1 MKKNLII
8 LFSLLVLLVISGI
21 AYAANEKDAATAGT
35 DEATAGTEAATEDT
49 KTKDPVKTPTYGQ
62 CVSEQAAIKNTCYK
76 TVKAALDTCKTQAA
90 ENATPKD
97 ATKQCKQV
105 YKKDLKQCKVVFKA
119 SKKECA
125 KIKHNVFETMGS
137 AFK

>member
-1 MKKNLII
+1 MNKNLTI
-8 LFSLLVLLVISGI
+8 LFSVLVLIVISGI
-21 AYAANEKDAATAGT
+21 TYAANEKDAATAGT
-35 DEATAGTEAATEDT
+35 EVAIEDT
-49 KTKDPVKTPTYGQ
+49 VTEEPAEKPVTYGQ
-62 CVSEQAAIKNTCYK
+62 CVSEHAVIKNTCYA
-76 TVKAALDTCKTQAA
+76 TVKDALNTCKAQVPQDASK
-90 ENATPKD
+90 KD
-97 ATKQCKQV
+97 ATKQCKQT

>member
-1 MKKNLII
+1 MKRNLTI
-8 LFSLLVLLVISGI
+8 LVCVLIVLVISGI
-21 AYAANEKDAATAGT
+21 AYAANEKNAETEVATDAAA
-35 DEATAGTEAATEDT
+35 EEPA
-49 KTKDPVKTPTYGQ
+49 KTPTYGQ
-62 CVSEQAAIKNTCYK
+62 CVSENAVVKNSCYA
-76 TVKAALDTCKTQAA
+76 TVKETLKTCKTQAA

-97 ATKQCKQV
+97 ATKQCKQT